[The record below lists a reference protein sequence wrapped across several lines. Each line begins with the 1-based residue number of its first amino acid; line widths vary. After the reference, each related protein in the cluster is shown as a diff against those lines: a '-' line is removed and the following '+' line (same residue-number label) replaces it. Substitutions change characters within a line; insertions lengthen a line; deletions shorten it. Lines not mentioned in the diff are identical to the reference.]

1 MQSTVQYS
9 ISYKMGDRLELLMK
23 STTGKELFEAISISP
38 KVQGPPC
45 EKRGQPFCSNKLDLQ
60 ALVK

>member
-38 KVQGPPC
+38 KVQGPALR
-45 EKRGQPFCSNKLDLQ
+45 EKGTAILFQ
-60 ALVK
+60 